1 MKNMLE
7 GLNRFQ
13 MVEEIMS
20 KLRVRLVEMIQR
32 EKIREKKNWKKWIMF
47 QWSIGDIKYTSLSV
61 IGVPE
66 GEERE
71 RGRKVIW
78 RNQDWP
84 LHDFDECINPH
95 AQEAQQTSV

>member
-20 KLRVRLVEMIQR
+20 KLRVRLVEMIQYKDQR
-32 EKIREKKNWKKWIMF
+32 EKNWKKWIMF
-47 QWSIGDIKYTSLSV
+47 QWPIGDIKYTSLSV

-71 RGRKVIW
+71 RGRKGIW

-84 LHDFDECINPH
+84 LHDFDERINPH
-95 AQEAQQTSV
+95 AQKAQQTSV